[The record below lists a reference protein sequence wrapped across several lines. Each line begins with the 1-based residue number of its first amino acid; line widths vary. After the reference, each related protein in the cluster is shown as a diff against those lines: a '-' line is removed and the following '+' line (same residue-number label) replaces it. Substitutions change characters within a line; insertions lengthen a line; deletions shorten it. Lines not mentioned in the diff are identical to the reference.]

1 MTFTQCSIRVLDTFL
16 QGTVGRPTAAKHL
29 GPEASVR
36 TVEGERA
43 EPAALRTSPSRR
55 GAEGKPR

>member
-1 MTFTQCSIRVLDTFL
+1 MAFTQRSIRILDTFL

-29 GPEASVR
+29 GPEAPVR
-36 TVEGERA
+36 TVEEQRA
-43 EPAALRTSPSRR
+43 EPAALGTSPSRR